1 MKKAIMTKKLGMTQV
16 YAKDGTMVPVTV
28 LQAGPCY
35 VVQKKT
41 IERDGY
47 SALQLGFDNIR
58 ESLVNK
64 PDKGHFKKAGE
75 KGVPVQRFVR
85 EFKLEDA
92 DKYEEGQVIKADMFA
107 EGDKID
113 AIAISK
119 GKGFAGVIK
128 RHNQHRGKMTHGSG
142 FHRAPGSM
150 SANSD
155 PSRVLKTKNLP
166 GHMGAVQVTVQNL
179 TVFSVDANKNIMLVK
194 GSVPGP
200 NGALVCVRDSV
211 KHQA

>member
-1 MKKAIMTKKLGMTQV
+1 MKKAMMTKKLGMTQV
-16 YAKDGTMVPVTV
+16 YAKDGTVVPVTV
-28 LQAGPCY
+28 LLAGPCY

-41 IERDGY
+41 VERDGY
-47 SALQLGFDNIR
+47 SALQLGFGDIRDN
-58 ESLVNK
+58 LVNK
-64 PDKGHFKKAGE
+64 PDKGHFKGAGE
-75 KGVPVQRFVR
+75 KGVPVQRYVR

-92 DKYEEGQVIKADMFA
+92 DTYEEGQILKADVFA

-113 AIAISK
+113 VTAIGK
-119 GKGFAGVIK
+119 GKGFQGVIK

-150 SANSD
+150 GANSS
-155 PSRVLKTKNLP
+155 PSRVMKTKNLP
-166 GHMGAVQVTVQNL
+166 GHMGAKRVTTQNL

>member
-1 MKKAIMTKKLGMTQV
+1 MKKAILTKKLGMTQV
-16 YAKDGTMVPVTV
+16 YAKDGTVVPVTV

-41 IERDGY
+41 VERDGY
-47 SALQLGFDNIR
+47 SALQLGFGDIR
-58 ESLVNK
+58 ESLVSK
-64 PDKGHFKKAGE
+64 PAKGHFKNAGE
-75 KGVPVQRFVR
+75 KGVPVQRYLH
-85 EFKLEDA
+85 EFKFDDA
-92 DKYEEGQVIKADMFA
+92 DQYEAGQVIKADMFA
-107 EGDKID
+107 EGDRID
-113 AIAISK
+113 VMAVSK
-119 GKGFAGVIK
+119 GKGFQGVIK
-128 RHNQHRGKMTHGSG
+128 RHNQSRGRMTHGSG

-155 PSRVLKTKNLP
+155 PSRVFKSKKMP
-166 GHMGAVQVTVQNL
+166 GHMGAERVTVQNL
-179 TVFSVDANKNIMLVK
+179 TVFSVDAEHNVMLVR